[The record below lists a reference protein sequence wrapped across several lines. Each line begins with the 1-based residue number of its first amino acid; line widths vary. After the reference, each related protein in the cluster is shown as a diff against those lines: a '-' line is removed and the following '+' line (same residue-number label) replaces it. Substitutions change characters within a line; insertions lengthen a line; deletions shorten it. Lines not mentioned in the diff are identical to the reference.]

1 MPKKKDILTLISHPE
16 LNEFYKGIEEF
27 CKDHL
32 PSQSEAE
39 EELYDSSKTFADP
52 IAGYVSLSP
61 WEIAIVD
68 TPLFQRLRGIKQLG
82 FAYLVYPTLGYSRF
96 EHTLGV
102 LARQK
107 QIFDSLQEN
116 LLEQQQK
123 EILSDLNDSNTIIT
137 IRLAALCHDI
147 GHTIF
152 SHVSELVINKLTG
165 DDRSNDDYP
174 SADTISLAFK
184 DFAGRDIPM
193 AEIFSSCIVYSRPFV
208 DFLKDTG
215 LPEASTFQK
224 AKILAENVAYLI
236 LGLPVPNNPKS
247 LYLAQLMSSG
257 IDIDKLD
264 YMLRESHLSGISLG
278 VSLDWLLKKLTI
290 NKLPASQVP
299 PGIRSRIKQF
309 NNDSQ
314 FNVLSLKK
322 GGQFA
327 FEEFC
332 IARLAL
338 HEKIYL
344 HQKIRATEAQ
354 VKKRLIEFSN
364 NVVFYQKAHKWLY
377 LKEAMLDHPDINLP
391 KIPERRL
398 FYQDIPTRTASLWLK
413 EISERNLLH
422 RAFAFGWLNAIA
434 EPVLENITGMIFGTD
449 KLMHFIQENP
459 DDFLNTI
466 IKYYNEIK
474 HIIMEI
480 EDFPEGEP
488 EIIIDPPRLSS
499 IQQGHDTIYI
509 EHPNRLSVRWTMP
522 IDRIVEYYH
531 RNRAVAYVFSTW
543 THLPYVLLATE
554 KAVWRLFE
562 VIYVQESFVN
572 QQIVERANEIKSTL
586 AKEDYY
592 KDDLLLQP
600 VSEYL
605 NTVQA
610 QNLIANVSE
619 KLNLYESRTKKRVTP
634 ASITTFASQFPI
646 DLQEVTLYWLQYLEL
661 IQPEDLLI
669 KAIEKTLSSDLF
681 KEAET
686 IGLCPLGAAS
696 DSASR
701 LGYYLR
707 EVADINCPGKKI
719 TILPINEATGQELDS
734 YIIYDDNVNSGLQ
747 AINIFASWFN
757 KKLPSNLRLEEDHVQ
772 SLQKELQNEL
782 LAKPLAL
789 IFAIGSEGACEN
801 LSIEL
806 SNQLGFSRQK
816 LFCFAEKEL
825 METNR
830 IFSGSNSP
838 FHYSQKLELK
848 TFLMEIGEKIFLD
861 EKQSKEKALEKALG
875 YQSAEAMVVFP
886 YNCPTMTITALWIS
900 GKVNGENWIPLIER
914 SRRTNPSTGLPSGED
929 A

>member
-1 MPKKKDILTLISHPE
+1 MPKKKDILTLISDPK

-27 CKDHL
+27 CQDHL
-32 PSQSEAE
+32 PCQIEVE

-52 IAGYVSLSP
+52 IAGYVSLSH
-61 WEIAIVD
+61 WETAIVD

-82 FAYLVYPTLGYSRF
+82 LAHLVYPTLGYSRF

-123 EILSDLNDSNTIIT
+123 EILSDLTDRSTIIT

-152 SHVSELVINKLTG
+152 SHVSELVISKLKG
-165 DDRSNDDYP
+165 DDDYP
-174 SADTISLAFK
+174 SAKTISLIFN
-184 DFAGRDIPM
+184 DFAGRNIPI

-208 DFLKDTG
+208 DCLKNAG
-215 LPEASTFQK
+215 LPEASNFQK
-224 AKILAENVAYLI
+224 AKVLAENAAYLI
-236 LGLPVPNNPKS
+236 LGLPIRNNPNS
-247 LYLAQLMSSG
+247 LYLAQLMSCG

-264 YMLRESHLSGISLG
+264 YMLRESHLAGISLG

-290 NKLPASQVP
+290 NKLPANQVP
-299 PGIRSRIKQF
+299 VGIRSRIKKF
-309 NNDSQ
+309 SNESQ

-332 IARLAL
+332 VARLAL

-344 HQKIRATEAQ
+344 HQKIRAAEVQ
-354 VKKRLIEFSN
+354 VKKQLSEFSN
-364 NVVFYQKAHKWLY
+364 NVIFYQKAHKWLY
-377 LKEAMLDHPDINLP
+377 LKETMLAHPEINLP
-391 KIPERRL
+391 KIPERDL
-398 FYQDIPTRTASLWLK
+398 FNQDVPRSTAPLYLK
-413 EISERNLLH
+413 GISERNLLH
-422 RAFAFGWLNAIA
+422 RAFAFGWLNTIA
-434 EPVLENITGMIFGTD
+434 EPVLENITGMDFGTD

-474 HIIMEI
+474 QIIMAT
-480 EDFPEGEP
+480 EDFPEGDP

-531 RNRAVAYVFSTW
+531 RNRAVAYVFSTSP
-543 THLPYVLLATE
+543 HLPYVLLATE
-554 KAVWRLFE
+554 KAVWSLFD

-572 QQIVERANEIKSTL
+572 QQIVDRANQIKSTL
-586 AKEDYY
+586 AKAAYY
-592 KDDLLLQP
+592 IDDLPLQP

-605 NTVQA
+605 NSVQA
-610 QNLIANVSE
+610 QNLIANISE

-634 ASITTFASQFPI
+634 ASVTTFASQFPVN
-646 DLQEVTLYWLQYLEL
+646 LQVVTLHWLQYLEL
-661 IQPEDLLI
+661 IKPENLLI

-681 KEAET
+681 IEAKT
-686 IGLCPLGAAS
+686 IGLCPLGAQS

-707 EVADINCPGKKI
+707 EVGDRYYPNKKI
-719 TILPINEATGQELDS
+719 EIMPINEATGRKLDS

-747 AINIFASWFN
+747 AINIFASWFD

-789 IFAIGSEGACEN
+789 IFAIGTEGVCEN
-801 LSIEL
+801 LSIKL
-806 SNQLGFSRQK
+806 STHFGFSKNK
-816 LFCFAEKEL
+816 LFCFAENEL
-825 METNR
+825 IKTNR

-838 FHYSQKLELK
+838 FQYSLKLELK
-848 TFLMEIGEKIFLD
+848 TFLMDIGEKIFLD
-861 EKQSKEKALEKALG
+861 EKKSKEKALERALG

-886 YNCPTMTITALWIS
+886 YNCPTMTITPLWIS
-900 GKVNGENWIPLIER
+900 GKVNGKN
-914 SRRTNPSTGLPSGED
+914 GFH
-929 A
+929 